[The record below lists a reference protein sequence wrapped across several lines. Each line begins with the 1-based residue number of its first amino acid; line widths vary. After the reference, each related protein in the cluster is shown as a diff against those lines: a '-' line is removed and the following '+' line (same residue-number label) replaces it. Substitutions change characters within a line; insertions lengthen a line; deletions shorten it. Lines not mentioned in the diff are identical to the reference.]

1 MTTTKASEISTKD
14 KVNPSTANESQ
25 PLPKETH
32 HKVLLTDCTFKIQ
45 TDWTGA
51 FLGNKVIG
59 HGVHVQNNG
68 NIHINAGPK
77 RLGSGKLCMVSR
89 GGVIHKSG
97 PVYVERKGNSKDVGQ
112 KSKKAPTSVSSAK
125 KLIAYSELNYGNHI
139 NETHG
144 TLYIRATHI
153 VLDAVDSLTLKS
165 GDATIMQ
172 AGQILANTGKYDA
185 QFGESHTQ
193 VDSSNSRTVL
203 GEDKLYQFDPRA
215 TNHIVSF
222 GHVNRRIFGDYKLKS
237 SGVGYMG
244 FLGGP
249 PMGFPH
255 VKQRLNGFNLSVKM
269 GNIGIETKLGSIK
282 IKSMLSFTQEATTGA
297 VKMEAKAGLFE
308 AKALGVA
315 TLEGTGGFNVKG
327 EGIGDIDAGGILNIK
342 SGGIMNIESSG
353 FLNLKGTM
361 IYLN

>member
-1 MTTTKASEISTKD
+1 MTTKAAEINKKKKPVPTTS
-14 KVNPSTANESQ
+14 NETQ
-25 PLPKETH
+25 EGKKETH
-32 HKVLLTDCTFKIQ
+32 HKVLVTDCSFTMQ
-45 TDWTGA
+45 TDWTGC
-51 FLGNKVIG
+51 FIGSKLYG
-59 HGVHVQNNG
+59 HGVHIQNNG
-68 NIHINAGPK
+68 NLHINAGPK
-77 RLGSGKLCMVSR
+77 WLGNGKLCMVSR
-89 GGVIHKSG
+89 GGMIHKTG
-97 PVYVERKGNSKDVGQ
+97 PVYVERKGNSKDPGQ
-112 KSKKAPTSVSSAK
+112 GKGSHTTISSAK
-125 KLIAYSELNYGNHI
+125 KLAAYSELNYGNHT

-172 AGQILANTGKYDA
+172 AGQILTNTPKYKATLGD
-185 QFGESHTQ
+185 SHTQ
-193 VDSSNSRTVL
+193 VNSSNSRTVL

-222 GHVNRRIFGDYKLKS
+222 GHVNRRIFGDYKLKA

-249 PMGFPH
+249 PFGYPH

-269 GNIGIETKLGSIK
+269 GNIGIETKLGAIK
-282 IKSMLSFTQEATTGA
+282 IKSLLSFTQEASTGA
-297 VKMEAKAGLFE
+297 VKLTATAGLFK

-315 TLEGTGGFNVKG
+315 TLEGTGGFTVKG
-327 EGIGDIDAGGILNIK
+327 EGIGDIDAGGVLNIK
-342 SGGIMNIESSG
+342 STGVMNIESQG
-353 FLNLKGTM
+353 IVNVKGAM

>member
-1 MTTTKASEISTKD
+1 MTTKAAEINKKKKPVPTTS
-14 KVNPSTANESQ
+14 NETQ
-25 PLPKETH
+25 QGKKETH
-32 HKVLLTDCTFKIQ
+32 HKVLLTDNSFKIQ
-45 TDWTGA
+45 TNWTGC
-51 FLGNKVIG
+51 FLGNKLFG
-59 HGVHVQNNG
+59 HGIHVQNNG

-77 RLGSGKLCMVSR
+77 WLGDGKLCMVSR
-89 GGVIHKSG
+89 GGMIHKTG
-97 PVYVERKGNSKDVGQ
+97 PVYVERKGSSKDPGQ
-112 KSKKAPTSVSSAK
+112 GKGSHTTISSAK
-125 KLIAYSELNYGNHI
+125 KLAAYSELNYGNHT

-172 AGQILANTGKYDA
+172 AGQILTNTPKYKATLGD
-185 QFGESHTQ
+185 SHTQ
-193 VDSSNSRTVL
+193 VNSSNSRTVL

-222 GHVNRRIFGDYKLKS
+222 GHVNRRIFGDYKLKA

-249 PMGFPH
+249 PLGYPH

-269 GNIGIETKLGSIK
+269 GNIGIETKLGAIK
-282 IKSMLSFTQEATTGA
+282 IKSLLSFTQEASTGA
-297 VKMEAKAGLFE
+297 VKLTATAGLFK

-315 TLEGTGGFNVKG
+315 TLEGTGGFTVKG
-327 EGIGDIDAGGILNIK
+327 EGIGDIDAGGVLNIK
-342 SGGIMNIESSG
+342 STGVMNIESQG
-353 FLNLKGTM
+353 IVNVKGAM

>member
-1 MTTTKASEISTKD
+1 MTTKASEINKKTKP
-14 KVNPSTANESQ
+14 VPSTPNEHQ
-25 PLPKETH
+25 KGKKETH
-32 HKVLLTDCTFKIQ
+32 QKVLVTDCSFTMQ

-51 FLGNKVIG
+51 FIGNKLFG
-59 HGVHVQNNG
+59 HGMHVQNNG
-68 NIHINAGPK
+68 NIHINCGPK
-77 RLGSGKLCMVSR
+77 WLGNGKLCMVSR
-89 GGVIHKSG
+89 GGMIHKTG
-97 PVYVERKGNSKDVGQ
+97 PVYVERKGNSKDPGQ
-112 KSKKAPTSVSSAK
+112 GKGSHTTISSAK
-125 KLIAYSELNYGNHI
+125 KLAAYSELNYGNHT

-172 AGQILANTGKYDA
+172 AGQILTNTPKYKATLGD
-185 QFGESHTQ
+185 SHTQ
-193 VDSSNSRTVL
+193 VNSSNSRTVL

-222 GHVNRRIFGDYKLKS
+222 GHVNRRIFGDYKLKA

-249 PMGFPH
+249 PLGFPH
-255 VKQRLNGFNLSVKM
+255 VKQRLNGFNLSVKA
-269 GNIGIETKLGSIK
+269 GNIGIETKLGAIK

-327 EGIGDIDAGGILNIK
+327 AGIGDIDAGGALNVK
-342 SGGIMNIESSG
+342 STGPMLIESKATTTIKG
-353 FLNLKGTM
+353 LPIFLN
-361 IYLN
+361 

>member
-1 MTTTKASEISTKD
+1 MATRTAEVAAKT
-14 KVNPSTANESQ
+14 KVNPTTPNESQ
-25 PLPKETH
+25 ALPDETH
-32 HKVLLTDCTFKIQ
+32 YKVLVTDCTFKIQ

-51 FLGNKVIG
+51 FLGNKVFG
-59 HGVHVQNNG
+59 HGMHVQNNG
-68 NIHINAGPK
+68 NIHINCGPK
-77 RLGSGKLCMVSR
+77 WLGNGKLCVVSR

-97 PVYVERKGNSKDVGQ
+97 PVYIERKGNSKDAGQ
-112 KSKKAPTSVSSAK
+112 KQKTAPTSINSAK
-125 KLIAYSELNYGNHI
+125 KLIACSELNYGNHI

-172 AGQILANTGKYDA
+172 AGQILTNTSKY
-185 QFGESHTQ
+185 ESNIGDKHEKVT
-193 VDSSNSRTVL
+193 STYARTVL
-203 GEDKLYQFDPRA
+203 GDEKTFQLDPRSSS
-215 TNHIVSF
+215 HIVSF

-249 PMGFPH
+249 PLGYPH
-255 VKQRLNGFNLSVKM
+255 VKQRLNGFNLDVKA

-282 IKSMLSFTQEATTGA
+282 IKSLLSFTQEATTGA
-297 VKMEAKAGLFE
+297 VKMEAKAGLFT

-315 TLEGTGGFNVKG
+315 TLEGTGGFTVKG
-327 EGIGDIDAGGILNIK
+327 VGNGDIDSEGILNIK
-342 SGGIMNIESSG
+342 STGVMNIESAG
-353 FLNLKGTM
+353 IVNVKGTM